1 MISIRTKLSLWL
13 SGLVI
18 ISTFVAIVIFE
29 SMLRQAFHD
38 SIIDRLEEDLQ
49 QVLLAIQFDNGDITI
64 DQSQLSSFYKPVYS
78 GRYYQLNMDHIELR
92 SRSLWDQRLDIRPL
106 TKGETRVWQ
115 TKGPQNHDIQL
126 LSLGLSSETALV
138 QATITVAQ
146 DLSIGR
152 QVFTQVYG
160 TKLGVNLAM
169 LLAMIAG
176 IFIVLRQSFKPIN
189 DMQQA
194 LIKLRG
200 GEITSLDVNK
210 IPPEL
215 APLATTYNE
224 LLQYS
229 SKQMERSRNNLG
241 NLSHGLKTP
250 LAVMQQQVEAL
261 GLKDPDSAMA
271 LQKQLDLIHK
281 MIERKL
287 AAARITGDMLPAAQM
302 QLPKDLHDLCH
313 TLNKVHHGKQIQC
326 QFAIDDSINRLPIH
340 REDGMELIGN
350 LLDNAFKWAKS
361 QVSISVTTVTAST
374 TTPAQDADK
383 PILLT
388 IEDDGCGVDSDQLS
402 LLTHRGTRL
411 DESIIGHGLGLSIV
425 KDIAE
430 QYEIELSFEHSAAL
444 GGLKIQLRFTPQ

>member
-13 SGLVI
+13 SALVI

-38 SIIDRLEEDLQ
+38 SIIDRLEEDLE
-49 QVLLAIQFDNGDITI
+49 QVLLAIQFDNGDISI
-64 DQSQLSSFYKPVYS
+64 DPNQVSNFYKPVYS
-78 GRYYQLNMDHIELR
+78 GRYYQLNLKDIELR
-92 SRSLWDQRLDIRPL
+92 SRSLWDQRLEIEPL
-106 TKGETRVWQ
+106 SKGQTRVWQ

-126 LSLGLSSETALV
+126 LSIGLSSADAKV
-138 QATITVAQ
+138 QATLTVAQ

-160 TKLGVNLAM
+160 TKLSVNLAM
-169 LLAMIAG
+169 LLTMVAG
-176 IFIVLRQSFKPIN
+176 IFILLRQSFKPIN
-189 DMQQA
+189 DMQRA
-194 LIKLRG
+194 LMKLRE
-200 GEITSLDVNK
+200 GEITALDTGK

-215 APLATTYNE
+215 APLAQTYNE

-250 LAVMQQQVEAL
+250 LAVMQQQVEVL
-261 GLKDPDSAMA
+261 GLKDPEAASAM
-271 LQKQLDLIHK
+271 QSQLDQIHK

-302 QLPKDLHDLCH
+302 QLPKDLQDLAQ
-313 TLNKVHHGKQIQC
+313 TLTKVHGHKAIAC
-326 QFAIDDSINRLPIH
+326 QFNLDEGLSRLPIH

-350 LLDNAFKWAKS
+350 LLDNAFKWANSKVA
-361 QVSISVTTVTAST
+361 VSTKQIDE
-374 TTPAQDADK
+374 QL
-383 PILLT
+383 LLT
-388 IEDDGCGVDSDQLS
+388 IEDDGPGVADEALSQL
-402 LLTHRGTRL
+402 TQRGKRL
-411 DESIIGHGLGLSIV
+411 DEAIMGHGLGLSIV

-430 QYEIELSFEHSAAL
+430 QYEISLDFEHGQQL
-444 GGLKIQLRFTPQ
+444 GGLKITLGFRV

>member
-1 MISIRTKLSLWL
+1 MISIRTRLSLWL
-13 SGLVI
+13 SALVI

-38 SIIDRLEEDLQ
+38 SIIARLEEDLQ
-49 QVLLAIQFDNGDITI
+49 QVLVAITFEDGEISIDN
-64 DQSQLSSFYKPVYS
+64 SQLSSFYKPVYS
-78 GRYYQLNMDHIELR
+78 GRYYQLNVDDIELR
-92 SRSLWDQRLDIRPL
+92 SRSLWDQRLDVRPL
-106 TKGETRVWQ
+106 TKGQTRVWQ

-126 LSLGLSSETALV
+126 LSIGISSKTANIQTTL
-138 QATITVAQ
+138 TVAQ

-169 LLAMIAG
+169 LVAMVCG
-176 IFIVLRQSFKPIN
+176 IFIVLRQSFKPISA
-189 DMQQA
+189 MQQA
-194 LIKLRG
+194 LIRLRE

-215 APLATTYNE
+215 APIAETYNE
-224 LLQYS
+224 LLQYA

-250 LAVMQQQVEAL
+250 LAVMQQQVETL
-261 GLKDPDSAMA
+261 GLKDPDSAIA
-271 LQKQLDLIHK
+271 LQKQLDQIHK

-302 QLPKDLHDLCH
+302 QLPKDLLDLTQ
-313 TLNKVHHGKQIQC
+313 TLDKVHQAKQVIC
-326 QFAIDDSINRLPIH
+326 QFEVPDTIPRLPIH

-350 LLDNAFKWAKS
+350 LLDNAYKWANS
-361 QVSISVTTVTAST
+361 QVSINVINKG
-374 TTPAQDADK
+374 DN
-383 PILLT
+383 IEFI
-388 IEDDGCGVDSDQLS
+388 IEDNGPGVANDELS
-402 LLTHRGTRL
+402 LLTGRGKRL
-411 DESIIGHGLGLSIV
+411 DEAIMGHGLGLSIV

-430 QYEIELSFEHSAAL
+430 QYEIKLAFDRSHAL
-444 GGLKIQLRFTPQ
+444 GGLKISLLFKKQ

>member
-1 MISIRTKLSLWL
+1 MISIRTKLNLWL
-13 SGLVI
+13 TGLVI
-18 ISTFVAIVIFE
+18 ITTVVAIVIFE

-49 QVLLAIQFDNGDITI
+49 QVMLAVTFGNGEIDIDST
-64 DQSQLSSFYKPVYS
+64 QLSNFYKPVYS
-78 GRYYQLNMDHIELR
+78 GRYYQLNVNDFEIR
-92 SRSLWDQRLDIRPL
+92 SRSLWDKKLNIKPL
-106 TKGETRVWQ
+106 NKGQTRVWQ
-115 TKGPQNHDIQL
+115 AKGPQNHDIQL
-126 LSLGLSSETALV
+126 LSVGLSSENPQV
-138 QATITVAQ
+138 NATLTVAQ

-169 LLAMIAG
+169 LLAMVCG
-176 IFIVLRQSFKPIN
+176 IYIVLRQSFKPIS

-194 LIKLRG
+194 LVKLRE
-200 GEITSLDVNK
+200 GEITDLDVNR
-210 IPPEL
+210 IPEEL

-224 LLQYS
+224 LLQYA

-261 GLKDPDSAMA
+261 GLKDPDAAIAM
-271 LQKQLDLIHK
+271 QKQLDQVHK

-302 QLPKDLHDLCH
+302 QFPKDLQDLTH
-313 TLNKVHHGKQIQC
+313 TLEKVHGAKQIDC
-326 QFAIDDSINRLPIH
+326 QFNLPESISRLPIH

-350 LLDNAFKWAKS
+350 LLDNAFKWAS
-361 QVSISVTTVTAST
+361 TRVLVSAVNH
-374 TTPAQDADK
+374 DK
-383 PILLT
+383 QIHLI
-388 IEDDGCGVDSDQLS
+388 IEDDGPGVASEELSQL
-402 LLTHRGTRL
+402 TNRGKRL
-411 DESIIGHGLGLSIV
+411 DEDTMGHGLGLSIV

-430 QYEIELSFEHSAAL
+430 QYEIALHFNHSEL
-444 GGLKIQLRFTPQ
+444 GGLKVSLEFNKV

>member
-1 MISIRTKLSLWL
+1 MISIRTRLSLWL
-13 SGLVI
+13 SALVI

-38 SIIDRLEEDLQ
+38 SIIARLEEDLQ
-49 QVLLAIQFDNGDITI
+49 QVLVAITFEDGEISIDN
-64 DQSQLSSFYKPVYS
+64 SQLSSFYKPVYS
-78 GRYYQLNMDHIELR
+78 GRYYQLNVDDIELR
-92 SRSLWDQRLDIRPL
+92 SRSLWDQRLDVRPL
-106 TKGETRVWQ
+106 TKGQTRVWQ

-126 LSLGLSSETALV
+126 LSIGISSKSANIQTTL
-138 QATITVAQ
+138 TVAQ

-169 LLAMIAG
+169 LVTMVCG
-176 IFIVLRQSFKPIN
+176 IFIVLRQSFKPISA
-189 DMQQA
+189 MQQA
-194 LIKLRG
+194 LIRLRE

-215 APLATTYNE
+215 TPIAETYNE
-224 LLQYS
+224 LLQYA

-250 LAVMQQQVEAL
+250 LAVMQQQVETL
-261 GLKDPDSAMA
+261 GLKDPDSAIA
-271 LQKQLDLIHK
+271 LQKQLDQIHK

-302 QLPKDLHDLCH
+302 QLPKDLLDLTQ
-313 TLNKVHHGKQIQC
+313 TLDKVHQTKQVIC
-326 QFAIDDSINRLPIH
+326 QFDIPDAIPRLPIH

-350 LLDNAFKWAKS
+350 LLDNAYKWAKS
-361 QVSISVTTVTAST
+361 QVAIKVINKG
-374 TTPAQDADK
+374 DN
-383 PILLT
+383 IEFT
-388 IEDDGCGVDSDQLS
+388 IEDNGPGVANDELS
-402 LLTHRGTRL
+402 LLTGRGKRL
-411 DESIIGHGLGLSIV
+411 DEAIMGHGLGLSIV

-430 QYEIELSFEHSAAL
+430 QYEIKLDFDRSHTL
-444 GGLKIQLRFTPQ
+444 GGLKISLEFKKL